1 VRTEGNGARV
11 YHSTADQ
18 AHKTGKRGFSEASL
32 TTRVQRYFEA
42 NPGEWL
48 TWEDACTKFNC
59 GKPSLKSAMDDLR
72 EQGRLNV
79 RVVSVLCV
87 VDKR

>member
-1 VRTEGNGARV
+1 MRTEGNGARV
-11 YHSTADQ
+11 YHSTADPMKQ
-18 AHKTGKRGFSEASL
+18 TGKRGFSEASL

-48 TWEDACTKFNC
+48 TWEDACTKFGC
-59 GKPSLKSAMDDLR
+59 TKETLR
-72 EQGRLNV
+72 GVIAELRAQDRIDV

-87 VDKR
+87 VDKP